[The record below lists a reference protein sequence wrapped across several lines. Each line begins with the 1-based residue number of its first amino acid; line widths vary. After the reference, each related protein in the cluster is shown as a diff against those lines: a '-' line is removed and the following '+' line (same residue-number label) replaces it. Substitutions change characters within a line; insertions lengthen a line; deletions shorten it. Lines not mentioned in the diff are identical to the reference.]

1 MRGDDLQQEQLYS
14 SVSPEQRVPSDHPL
28 RAIREMT
35 NAVLERLSPQFDQL
49 YSGVGRPSI
58 PPEKLLRALL
68 LQVLYTI
75 RSERLLMEELDY
87 NLLFRWFVGL
97 NMDDAVWDA
106 TVYSKNRERLLKGQ
120 VAEAFFQ
127 EVLKIAKEHD
137 LLSDEHFSVDGTLV
151 EAWASQK
158 SFKKKSAAETAM
170 PVDDPGNP
178 TVDFRGEKRCNETHQ
193 STTDPEARLY
203 KKAQGQEA
211 KLGYLGH
218 LLMEN
223 RNGLAVQTQLTQA
236 TGTAEGEAAL
246 AMIAAQAPQGGVT
259 LGADKA
265 YDTQDCVADLRA
277 EKVTPHVA
285 QNTARRGGSAIDGRT
300 TRHLGYAISQR
311 LRKRVEEI
319 FGWMKTVALVR
330 KTRFRGRARVGWM
343 FTWAAAIYNLVRM
356 RNLLEEAV

>member
-14 SVSPEQRVPSDHPL
+14 YVSPEQRVPSDHPL
-28 RAIREMT
+28 RAIQEMT

-97 NMDDAVWDA
+97 NMDDPVWDA

-158 SFKKKSAAETAM
+158 SFKKKSEAETAM

-218 LLMEN
+218 LLMDN

-236 TGTAEGEAAL
+236 TGTAEREAAV
-246 AMIAAQAPQGGVT
+246 AMIAAQAPEGDVT